1 MSKLRSEYIA
11 PDFFAAR
18 VLFRQ
23 EPEQNEEEDEEE
35 EEDEDRD
42 EDGDD
47 SQDDDEGYSP

>member
-1 MSKLRSEYIA
+1 MSKLRSEYVA

-23 EPEQNEEEDEEE
+23 EPEEEEDDEDED
-35 EEDEDRD
+35 EDEDRD